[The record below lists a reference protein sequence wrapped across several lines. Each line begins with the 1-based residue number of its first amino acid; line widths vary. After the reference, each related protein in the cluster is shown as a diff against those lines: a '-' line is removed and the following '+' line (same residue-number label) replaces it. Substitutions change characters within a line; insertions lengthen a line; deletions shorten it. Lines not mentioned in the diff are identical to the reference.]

1 MLKPQ
6 VVDFSGEVANNGHI
20 GPGGG
25 LLLFWAPTGL
35 ITIVLEPRYTLVDN
49 SEVLDK
55 YCMSRPIELYRIV
68 TIK

>member
-6 VVDFSGEVANNGHI
+6 FVDFSGEVANNGHI

-35 ITIVLEPRYTLVDN
+35 ITIVLGP
-49 SEVLDK
+49 
-55 YCMSRPIELYRIV
+55 
-68 TIK
+68 